1 MGRKNFYILL
11 DLSIDPPEEE
21 QKIIELAIKQ
31 KQAEWS
37 RFRNHPTK
45 GLKAKQYI
53 DLLPEIRRIM
63 GDPEL
68 RKTEASNAAK
78 ILFKKAGEKFSVIDR
93 HIAICM
99 SKGFI
104 TDEEIFNL
112 AKRHSVKANEIR
124 KRIKQKEDEKN
135 AAINKQLKLRCAKG
149 YITKD
154 ELSELAEIHSVSAKE
169 IRKRVTCPIKKSLQK
184 SAKKPKTLDKAIEKI
199 ITDNLKI
206 VGKSSLYQFLD
217 LSSDSSLE
225 ALQEKS
231 KKKESELHKRGKKDA
246 LGTAG
251 IALAGH
257 CRTIFKTENSRN
269 SYDMT
274 NARSFLKGLDSDIDV
289 AGMDGTIRTE
299 YYNALVDSAVK
310 LGMNR
315 NEAHKYIKDYS
326 RKKKWEIETKAKRPG
341 WVLYAVVIA
350 ALLFIGAG
358 AGIYL
363 HIKNESKLKKEYQQ
377 VLAGIENDN
386 DLQKKVR
393 VFNNYISTHKESDR
407 TIDAV
412 KRLEKLRLAIDE
424 LKAKEFTAD
433 ADKLLAEKKYQN
445 ALAIYKEFISRYPKS
460 LYADKIKKKIEE
472 LSALLDEIDYKEL
485 DRLQG
490 KPVQIRALAYSAYL
504 KEHPKGKKIKNAK
517 KILSNM
523 REEYYLTLL
532 KEIEK
537 CEKNEAWEKGVLSCN
552 DFIKI
557 YNGHQRAVEIKEQQ
571 DILRTRLWE
580 KETFA
585 RMLQKVN
592 AKGGDYQAGRQIFI
606 DYLNAYPDSYIN
618 DKIKVELANL
628 DKKELMAKT
637 TGKKERL
644 IRLIKKSGSRF
655 ILNRNDTVKDRKTG
669 LTWCVADSLLDTDDC
684 IDYDSA
690 IEYTNNLK
698 TGGYNDWRLPTV
710 AELAQLYKQK
720 PFFPQYESEWYWTSK
735 NYSRYADGW
744 SKVVDIVTSKNEVMW
759 EKEERDSRDCG
770 SVRAV
775 RYRASHK

>member
-1 MGRKNFYILL
+1 MVRKNFYILL
-11 DLSIDPPEEE
+11 DLSINPPEDD
-21 QKIIELAIKQ
+21 QKIIELTIKK

-37 RFRNHPTK
+37 RFRSHPTK

-63 GDPEL
+63 SDPEL
-68 RKTEASNAAK
+68 RKTEASNATK
-78 ILFKKAGEKFSVIDR
+78 FLLKKAGEKFSVIDR

-135 AAINKQLKLRCAKG
+135 TKINKQLKLRCAKG

-169 IRKRVTCPIKKSLQK
+169 IRKRVTCPIKKNLQK
-184 SAKKPKTLDKAIEKI
+184 SAKKPKHLDKAIEKI

-217 LSSDSSLE
+217 LPSDSSLE
-225 ALQEKS
+225 TLQKKS

-251 IALAGH
+251 IALTGH
-257 CRTIFKTENSRN
+257 CLTVFKTENNRN
-269 SYDMT
+269 SYDIT
-274 NARSFLKGLDSDIDV
+274 NARSLLKVLDSDIDV
-289 AGMDGTIRTE
+289 AGMDGTIRAE
-299 YYNALVDSAVK
+299 YYNVLVDSAVK
-310 LGMNR
+310 LGMNK

-326 RKKKWEIETKAKRPG
+326 RKKKWEIETKEKRPA
-341 WVLYAVVIA
+341 WILYTVVIT
-350 ALLFIGAG
+350 ALLFIVAS
-358 AGIYL
+358 IYL

-377 VLAGIENDN
+377 VLADIANNN
-386 DLQKKVR
+386 DLQKKALAL
-393 VFNNYISTHKESDR
+393 NNYISTHKESDR
-407 TIDAV
+407 TIGAV

-433 ADKLLAEKKYQN
+433 ADKLLSEKKYQN
-445 ALAIYKEFISRYPKS
+445 ALAIYKEFISKYPKS
-460 LYADKIKKKIEE
+460 LYADKIKKKIVE
-472 LSALLDEIDYKEL
+472 LSALLDDIDYKEL
-485 DRLQG
+485 DRLQD
-490 KPVQIRALAYSAYL
+490 KPVQVRALAYSAYL
-504 KEHPKGKKIKNAK
+504 KEHPKGKNIKNAK

-532 KEIEK
+532 KEIAK
-537 CEKNEAWEKGVLSCN
+537 CEKNEDWEKGVLLCD

-557 YNGHQRAVEIKEQQ
+557 YKGHEYAVGIKEQQ

-585 RMLQKVN
+585 RMLEKVKN
-592 AKGGDYQAGRQIFI
+592 RGGDYQAGRQIFV
-606 DYLNAYPDSYIN
+606 DYLKAYPDSYIN

-628 DKKELMAKT
+628 DKKELTAKT

-655 ILNRNDTVKDRKTG
+655 ILNRNNTVKDKKTG

-684 IDYDSA
+684 LYYDSA
-690 IEYTNNLK
+690 IEYVNNLK
-698 TGGYNDWRLPTV
+698 TGGYNDWRLPTA
-710 AELAQLYKQK
+710 AELAQIYKQQ
-720 PFFPQYESEWYWTSK
+720 PFFPKDESEWYWTSK
-735 NYSRYADGW
+735 SYSRYADGW
-744 SKVVDIVTSKNEVMW
+744 SKVVDIVTSKNE
-759 EKEERDSRDCG
+759 EIGQKEQRDSRDCG

-775 RYRASHK
+775 R

>member
-11 DLSIDPPEEE
+11 DLSIDPPEDD
-21 QKIIELAIKQ
+21 QKIIELTIKK

-45 GLKAKQYI
+45 GLKAKQSI

-63 GDPEL
+63 KDPEL
-68 RKTEASNAAK
+68 RKTEASNAVK
-78 ILFKKAGEKFSVIDR
+78 FLSKKAGEKFLVIDR
-93 HIAICM
+93 HLDICM

-112 AKRHSVKANEIR
+112 AKRHSVKASEIR
-124 KRIKQKEDEKN
+124 KRIKQREDEKN
-135 AAINKQLKLRCAKG
+135 AEINKQIKLRSAKG

-184 SAKKPKTLDKAIEKI
+184 SSKKPTTLDKAIEKI
-199 ITDNLKI
+199 IIDNLKI
-206 VGKSSLYQFLD
+206 VGKSSLYHFLD
-217 LSSDSSLE
+217 LPPDSSLE
-225 ALQEKS
+225 ILQKKS
-231 KKKESELHKRGKKDA
+231 KIKESELHKRGKKDA

-274 NARSFLKGLDSDIDV
+274 NARSLFKGLDSDIDV

-299 YYNALVDSAVK
+299 YYNVLVDSAVK

-315 NEAHKYIKDYS
+315 NEAHNYIKDYS
-326 RKKKWEIETKAKRPG
+326 SKKKWEIETKAKRPG

-350 ALLFIGAG
+350 VLLFIGAS

-377 VLAGIENDN
+377 VLAGIENYN
-386 DLQKKVR
+386 DPETKAR

-407 TIDAV
+407 RTIDAV
-412 KRLEKLRLAIDE
+412 KRLGKLRLAIDE
-424 LKAKEFTAD
+424 LKAKEFIAD

-460 LYADKIKKKIEE
+460 LYADKIKKKIAE

-490 KPVQIRALAYSAYL
+490 KPVQVRALAYSAYL
-504 KEHPKGKKIKNAK
+504 KEHPKGKNIKNAK

-523 REEYYLTLL
+523 LEEYYLTLL

-537 CEKNEAWEKGVLSCN
+537 CEKKEDWEKGVLSCD

-557 YNGHQRAVEIKEQQ
+557 YNGHQRAVDIKEQQ

-580 KETFA
+580 EETFA

-592 AKGGDYQAGRQIFI
+592 AKGRDYQAGRQILI

-637 TGKKERL
+637 AGKKERL

-655 ILNRNDTVKDRKTG
+655 ILNRNATVKDRKTG

-684 IDYDSA
+684 LDYDSA
-690 IEYTNNLK
+690 IEYTNILK

-720 PFFPQYESEWYWTSK
+720 PFFPQDESEWYWTTK

-775 RYRASHK
+775 RE

>member
-1 MGRKNFYILL
+1 MERKNFYILL
-11 DLSIDPPEEE
+11 DLSIDPPEED

-53 DLLPEIRRIM
+53 GLLPEIRRIM

-68 RKTEASNAAK
+68 RKNEASNAAA
-78 ILFKKAGEKFSVIDR
+78 ILSKKTGEKLLVIDR

-124 KRIKQKEDEKN
+124 KRVKQREDAKN
-135 AAINKQLKLRCAKG
+135 AEIDKQIKLRSAKG
-149 YITKD
+149 YITKG
-154 ELSELAEIHSVSAKE
+154 ELSELAKIHSVSTKE

-184 SAKKPKTLDKAIEKI
+184 SAKESKPLDKAIEKI

-217 LSSDSSLE
+217 LPSDSSLE

-231 KKKESELHKRGKKDA
+231 KKKESELRKRGKKDA
-246 LGTAG
+246 ISTAG

-269 SYDMT
+269 SYDIT
-274 NARSFLKGLDSDIDV
+274 NTRLLLKGLDSDIDV
-289 AGMDGTIRTE
+289 AGMDGRIRAE
-299 YYNALVDSAVK
+299 YYNALIDSAVK
-310 LGMNR
+310 LGMSR
-315 NEAHKYIKDYS
+315 NEAQKYIRDYA
-326 RKKKWEIETKAKRPG
+326 REKKWEIEIKEKRPA
-341 WVLYAVVIA
+341 WVLYAVFIA
-350 ALLFIGAG
+350 ALLFIGTS

-363 HIKNESKLKKEYQQ
+363 YIKNEGKLEKEYQQ
-377 VLAGIENDN
+377 VLDSIENDN
-386 DLQKKVR
+386 DLQKKVL
-393 VFNNYISTHKESDR
+393 VLNNYIRTHKESDR
-407 TIDAV
+407 TIDAA
-412 KRLEKLRLAIDE
+412 KRLKKLRLALDE
-424 LKAKEFTAD
+424 LTAKEFTAN
-433 ADKLLAEKKYQN
+433 ADKLLAEKKYRN
-445 ALAIYKEFISRYPKS
+445 ALAIYKEFMSRYPKS
-460 LYADKIKKKIEE
+460 LYSDKIKKKIEE
-472 LSALLDEIDYKEL
+472 VSALLDEIDYKEL
-485 DRLQG
+485 DRLQD
-490 KPVQIRALAYSAYL
+490 KPVQIRALGYFAYL
-504 KEHPKGKKIKNAK
+504 KEHPQSKNIKNAK

-537 CEKNEAWEKGVLSCN
+537 CAKNEAWEKGVLLCN

-557 YNGHQRAVEIKEQQ
+557 YDGHQRAVEIKDQQ
-571 DILRTRLWE
+571 DVLRTRLWE
-580 KETFA
+580 KETFN
-585 RMLQKVN
+585 RMLQQVN
-592 AKGGDYQAGRQIFI
+592 GKGMDYQAGRQIFI

-618 DKIKVELANL
+618 DKIKAELANL
-628 DKKELMAKT
+628 DKKELMAKAAA
-637 TGKKERL
+637 KKERL
-644 IRLIKKSGSRF
+644 RRLIKKSGSRF
-655 ILNRNDTVKDRKTG
+655 ILNTNDTVKDRKTG
-669 LTWCVADSLLDTDDC
+669 LTWCLVDSLLDTDDC
-684 IDYDSA
+684 VDYDSA
-690 IEYTNNLK
+690 IEYIHNLK

-720 PFFPQYESEWYWTSK
+720 PFFPQGEAEWYWTSK

-744 SKVVDIVTSKNEVMW
+744 SKTVDVVTSKNEVVW

-775 RYRASHK
+775 R